1 MLKSMT
7 KRAAKKSPT
16 KLSVGSRVKFVFGVD
31 EVTATVIE
39 DRGNVGYKGRR
50 LLRVRLD
57 IDDVAEP
64 IELEIP
70 EVDVKPV
77 AA

>member
-1 MLKSMT
+1 MM
-7 KRAAKKSPT
+7 KRAARKSSS

-39 DRGNVGYKGRR
+39 DRGPVGYRGRR

-57 IDDVAEP
+57 ITEVAEP

-70 EVDVKPV
+70 EADVTPI

>member
-1 MLKSMT
+1 MKR
-7 KRAAKKSPT
+7 RAAKRSPS

-39 DRGNVGYKGRR
+39 DRGNVGYNGRR

-57 IDDVAEP
+57 MDDVAEP

-70 EVDVKPV
+70 EADVSPV

>member
-1 MLKSMT
+1 MA
-7 KRAAKKSPT
+7 KRAPKQSTSSP
-16 KLSVGSRVKFVFGVD
+16 LCVGSRVKLVFGVE

-39 DRGNVGYKGRR
+39 DRGNVGHQGRR
-50 LLRVRLD
+50 LLRVQLD
-57 IDDVAEP
+57 FEGVAEP

-70 EVDVKPV
+70 EAEVTPI